1 MLTHF
6 ENEIKVFAPSRLLQK
21 EFVHHSGKRD
31 GVMPADVR
39 RNGVSLCKAFES
51 TRDAERKTE

>member
-1 MLTHF
+1 MLTHSV
-6 ENEIKVFAPSRLLQK
+6 NESIVFAPSRLLQK

-39 RNGVSLCKAFES
+39 RQRVTNFANKETSCGEQ
-51 TRDAERKTE
+51 